1 MPLSKR
7 LLKVAADRAP
17 VLARAITTPAVAGAV
32 VERGAAGTTWRSEQ
46 TPRALVVYLTGSPGL
61 SRWLAGSVAVR
72 LDALVLV
79 PAAVDT
85 AAVEAAVIEAAVT
98 DVRSDSR
105 LADHLPLVI
114 VGEADAA
121 ASAIAAGTALGAARL
136 ALLYPTG
143 LPVGSPEPRAPMPTT
158 LIQAAADGADRGTI
172 VAIDAAWRRAGIAVR
187 ETEYAGVDDG
197 WARYPRASRGSR
209 RALDDLIGFLD
220 RGIGQASTFDVI
232 PGWDLH

>member
-7 LLKVAADRAP
+7 LLEFAEARAP
-17 VLARAITTPAVAGAV
+17 VLARAIATPAVPGAIADRLAG
-32 VERGAAGTTWRSEQ
+32 GTLWRSEQ

-79 PAAVDT
+79 PIAVDASAVEQVVT
-85 AAVEAAVIEAAVT
+85 AA
-98 DVRSDSR
+98 RSASR
-105 LADHLPLVI
+105 LTDRAPVVV

-121 ASAIAAGTALGAARL
+121 TSAIAASTALHASRL
-136 ALLYPTG
+136 ALLYPTELSVAAPG
-143 LPVGSPEPRAPMPTT
+143 PERSIPTT
-158 LIQAAADGADRGTI
+158 LIQAAADSADRGT
-172 VAIDAAWRRAGIAVR
+172 VAAMDAAWRRAGIAVR
-187 ETEYAGVDDG
+187 ETEYSGIDDG
-197 WARYPRASRGSR
+197 WARYPRASKGSR